1 MRAPFRRRRDFRKSA
16 SARGIWRSRCV
27 KRYACAAATEFRRT
41 RSEYCQRTR
50 QPNSNPMP
58 QSIGKPLRRKEDLR
72 LLTGGGRYSD
82 DVNLPGQ
89 AYAYVLRSPHAHARI
104 RRIDTTAAR
113 AIPGVLAVLTGA
125 DVTADGL
132 KDIPHT
138 PIPMKPPADI
148 LLVNRDG
155 SEHGYAPQDLLPTD
169 RVRYVGQQ
177 VAMVVA
183 ETVAQAKDATERIVV
198 EYEALDPVIAGAAS
212 VQSAAMRLYD
222 QVANV
227 CVDADVGNIAATQ
240 AAFDRASR
248 FAKLRTTVQRVTGVP
263 LDLRAAVGVYDSAAK
278 KYTLHAGSGGVVRQ
292 KAELAGILGVPP
304 SDVRVECGDVGGNY
318 GTRNAF
324 YPEFALVVW
333 AAKRLG
339 RPVKW
344 TCERSEAFA
353 SDYQGRDQTITL
365 ELALDQRG
373 KFLAVRGE
381 VICNVGAH
389 SVMYVPLVKCSEL
402 LTSVYQV
409 PAAHIRARAA
419 LTNTVP
425 TSPYRSAGR
434 PEAMF
439 AVERLI
445 DIAARQFGYD
455 RIDLRRRNLIPPSA
469 QPYPNPLGMTYDSG
483 DYAKVMDQALELAD
497 WKNFNKRKRESKR
510 NGKLRGIGLANY
522 IESTSGAPRE
532 YAKIDVLPEGRI
544 DVTVGTLSSGQ
555 GHETSFAQCVGEWL
569 GVNVDDIRLIQGDTD
584 IVPVGGG
591 SHSARSMRMGGVVM
605 GKASEAVIRKATKIA
620 GHVMEADAADISFA
634 EGRFTV
640 KGTDRSI
647 GLFEAAKAA
656 RERSDLPADLKGPL
670 AADCDDMIRIAAFPF
685 GCAVCEVEIDPDTG
699 KTEIVGYT
707 SVDDVGRAINP
718 LILHG
723 QAHGAIVQGVG
734 QAMWEH
740 SHYDPTTG
748 QLLAGSMMDYAMPRA
763 PMLPSFITELSET
776 LAPGNPLG
784 VRGGGEGGTTP
795 ALAVVVNAVVDALSD
810 YGVTHLEMPL
820 TAERVWRAVRDG
832 KHKAA

>member
-1 MRAPFRRRRDFRKSA
+1 
-16 SARGIWRSRCV
+16 
-27 KRYACAAATEFRRT
+27 
-41 RSEYCQRTR
+41 
-50 QPNSNPMP
+50 MP
-58 QSIGKPLRRKEDLR
+58 QSIGQPLRRKEDLR
-72 LLTGGGRYSD
+72 LLTGSGRFSD
-82 DVNLPGQ
+82 DVKLDGQ
-89 AYAYVLRSPHAHARI
+89 AYAFVLRSPHSHARI
-104 RRIDTTAAR
+104 RSIDTKAAQ
-113 AIPGVLAVLTGA
+113 AMPGVLAVLNGVDA
-125 DVTADGL
+125 EADGL

-148 LLVNRDG
+148 LLINRDG
-155 SEHGYAPQDLLPTD
+155 TPHGYAPQHLLPTD

-183 ETVAQAKDATERIVV
+183 ETVAQAKDAAERIEV
-198 EYEALDPVIAGAAS
+198 EYEPLKPVVAGRDAVEA
-212 VQSAAMRLYD
+212 QAPRLYD
-222 QVANV
+222 KVANV
-227 CVDADVGNIAATQ
+227 CIDADVGDVEATK
-240 AAFDRASR
+240 AAFAKAAHIAR
-248 FAKLRTTVQRVTGVP
+248 FTTDVQRVTGVP
-263 LDLRAAVGVYDSAAK
+263 LDARAAVGVYDPATK

-304 SDVRVECGDVGGNY
+304 ADVRVECGDVGGNY

-344 TCERSEAFA
+344 TCERSEAFV
-353 SDYQGRDQTITL
+353 SDYQGRDQAITL
-365 ELALDQRG
+365 ELALDDKG

-381 VICNVGAH
+381 VIMNVGAH
-389 SVMYVPLVKCSEL
+389 SVMFVPLVKCSEL
-402 LTSVYQV
+402 LTSVYRV
-409 PAAHIRARAA
+409 PTAHIRSRAA

-439 AVERLI
+439 AVERLVE
-445 DIAARQFGYD
+445 IAARQLGYD
-455 RIDLRRRNLIPPSA
+455 RVTLRRRNLIPPSA

-483 DYAKVMDQALELAD
+483 DYAKVMDRTLELAD
-497 WKNFNKRKRESKR
+497 WKGFPKRKRESKR
-510 NGKLRGIGLANY
+510 TGKLRGIGLANY

-532 YAKIDVLPEGRI
+532 YAKVDVLPEGRV

-555 GHETSFAQCVGEWL
+555 GHETSFAQCIGEWL
-569 GVNVDDIRLIQGDTD
+569 GVEVDSIRLIQGDTD

-605 GKASEAVIRKATKIA
+605 GKASQAVIAKATRIA
-620 GHVMEADAADISFA
+620 GHVLEADSTDIAFRD
-634 EGRFTV
+634 GRFTV
-640 KGTDRSI
+640 TGTDRSI
-647 GLFEAAKAA
+647 GLFEVAKAA
-656 RERSDLPADLKGPL
+656 RERRDLPEDLRGPL
-670 AADCDDMIRIAAFPF
+670 AADCDDLILIAGFPF

-699 KTEIVGYT
+699 HIEIVRYT
-707 SVDDVGRAINP
+707 AIDDVGRAVNP

-723 QAHGAIVQGVG
+723 QTHGGIVQGVG

-740 SHYDPTTG
+740 SHYDPQSG

-763 PMLPSFITELSET
+763 PMLPSFTTELSET

-795 ALAVVVNAVVDALSD
+795 ALAVVVNAVVDALSE

-820 TAERVWRAVRDG
+820 TAERVWRAIRDG
-832 KHKAA
+832 KLKAS